1 MLKLKI
7 AVIGAVLTASTLLP
21 AVAEARAT
29 WS

>member
-1 MLKLKI
+1 MLKVKI
-7 AVIGAVLTASTLLP
+7 AVVSAVLTASTLLP

>member
-1 MLKLKI
+1 MLKFKI
-7 AVIGAVLTASTLLP
+7 AVIGVVLTASTLLP